1 MSQSTATLHHL
12 RTDASRRQN
21 NTHLDPDTWAL
32 VTDCDAT
39 TYCNANGTCAYK
51 GCRKDIVSR
60 AEHDSV
66 TCDAQGDLI

>member
-1 MSQSTATLHHL
+1 MGPSLLVSRITAPFIAS

-51 GCRKDIVSR
+51 GCRKDIVSSR
-60 AEHDSV
+60 
-66 TCDAQGDLI
+66 